1 MNLSLHREN
10 FLNPDL
16 FVLLFIIVLIILII
30 AGIFKASKSLQSSA
44 GSNTTTLYG
53 TTYEMYNQEKRAA
66 IEQIVE
72 QKVKKMEEQE
82 NEKPEE

>member
-1 MNLSLHREN
+1 
-10 FLNPDL
+10 
-16 FVLLFIIVLIILII
+16 
-30 AGIFKASKSLQSSA
+30 
-44 GSNTTTLYG
+44 
-53 TTYEMYNQEKRAA
+53 MYNQEKRAA